1 MMSSRKNEEK
11 LAVVDMQITNQSLD
25 GEPQVEEI
33 NLSKIYDSRS
43 KKLHKS
49 TERELEARP

>member
-1 MMSSRKNEEK
+1 MSSRKNEEK